1 MKYNTIAWESTDIYF
16 YCFEG
21 GGGASVVYISV
32 PQRCTRNMFN
42 PDVLSLITRCILNK
56 DIG

>member
-21 GGGASVVYISV
+21 GGGGGLTFCCIHQYATALHTEYVQ
-32 PQRCTRNMFN
+32 PGC
-42 PDVLSLITRCILNK
+42 PLSNYTMHFK
-56 DIG
+56 